1 MAGLDKVNRPG
12 YGHNL
17 RTAVRGNKSTLVALP
32 FLIFA
37 ALVMIQIAPADVGS
51 NMRRG
56 NHLEQK
62 GEYEEALE
70 NYQKALVEE
79 PDNPSIHYNIGRV
92 LYRMDKYDEAIGEFQ
107 LGLMNKER
115 DRQSDVFY
123 NIGNSQ
129 FKKGQLESAID
140 AYKMSLLANPKDLQA
155 KQNLEFCFKLKEQL
169 QNQQQSD
176 STQQQPDEQPQ
187 PQPEESEIGKEQA
200 ERVLQAMQNKEKEN
214 LEKARVPERKETVD
228 KDW

>member
-1 MAGLDKVNRPG
+1 MVGLDKVIRPG
-12 YGHNL
+12 YGRNR
-17 RTAVRGNKSTLVALP
+17 RTAVRTGKSTFTVLP
-32 FLIFA
+32 FLICT
-37 ALVMIQIAPADVGS
+37 ALAMIQITSADVGS

-92 LYRMDKYDEAIGEFQ
+92 LYRMGEYDEAISEFQ
-107 LGLMNKER
+107 LGLIDKKR
-115 DRQSDVFY
+115 DFQSDVFY

-129 FKKGQLESAID
+129 FKKGQLEPAID
-140 AYKMSLLANPKDLQA
+140 AYKMSLLLNPKDLQA
-155 KQNLEFCFKLKEQL
+155 KQNLEFCLKLKEQL
-169 QNQQQSD
+169 QDQPQSD

-187 PQPEESEIGKEQA
+187 PQPEKSEIGREQA
-200 ERVLQAMQNKEKEN
+200 ERVLQAMQSKEKEN
-214 LEKARVPERKETVD
+214 LEKARVPERKESAD